1 MKDFNYFQSKYPAL
15 FPSYPRAGFDL
26 PEGWETLF
34 EDLCQKLSAL
44 PNPPT
49 CAQVKE
55 KFGGLRFYVAEY
67 ADKNSFILID
77 ESEKE
82 SVKTCQI
89 CGSKDN
95 VKNRGGGWIVNLC
108 INCADKLPK

>member
-1 MKDFNYFQSKYPAL
+1 MKDFEYFQSKYPTL
-15 FPSYPRAGFDL
+15 FPSYPRCGFDL

-55 KFGGLRFYVAEY
+55 KFGGLRFYTDYVVEE
-67 ADKNSFILID
+67 ADALI
-77 ESEKE
+77 SAAEKE
-82 SVKTCQI
+82 SVKTCQS

-108 INCADKLPK
+108 EKCGVKL

>member
-1 MKDFNYFQSKYPAL
+1 MKDFNYFQTKYPAL

-44 PNPPT
+44 PNPPICT
-49 CAQVKE
+49 QVKE
-55 KFGGLRFYVAEY
+55 KFGSIRFYVQDNMDDETFDIIYTAEQ
-67 ADKNSFILID
+67 
-77 ESEKE
+77 ESAKI
-82 SVKTCQI
+82 CQS

-95 VKNRGGGWIVNLC
+95 VENRGGCWIAHFC
-108 INCADKLPK
+108 EKCWAK

>member
-1 MKDFNYFQSKYPAL
+1 MKDFEYFQSKYPAL

-26 PEGWETLF
+26 PEGWDTLF

-44 PNPPT
+44 PNPPA

-55 KFGGLRFYVAEY
+55 KFGGLRFYTDY
-67 ADKNSFILID
+67 AVEEADALI
-77 ESEKE
+77 SAAEKE
-82 SVKTCQI
+82 SVRTCQV

-95 VKNRGGGWIVNLC
+95 VKNRGGCWIAHFC
-108 INCADKLPK
+108 EKCWAK